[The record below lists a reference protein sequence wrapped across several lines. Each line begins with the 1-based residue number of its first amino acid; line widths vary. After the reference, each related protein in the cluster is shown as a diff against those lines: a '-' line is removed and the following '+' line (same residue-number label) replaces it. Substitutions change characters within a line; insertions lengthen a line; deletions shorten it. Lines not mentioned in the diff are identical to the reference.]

1 MLIGFA
7 EIKQGRMA
15 RAGGDKSFD
24 EGANIPARNIKLRLI
39 PWQLP
44 GWLSSYSTLHSFSC
58 AASFPEQMLTA
69 AATTL
74 AL

>member
-39 PWQLP
+39 L
-44 GWLSSYSTLHSFSC
+44 
-58 AASFPEQMLTA
+58 
-69 AATTL
+69 ATFYTVL
-74 AL
+74 YCRRLIEFL